1 MNQILDIIL
10 TFSHLIHVRLEVS
23 KYNLI
28 ANFNMKTNK
37 SHTIHELNQTNHGDH
52 GFSKRPD
59 SFHVLQVN
67 STQLFFNNK
76 AKHISLIP

>member
-28 ANFNMKTNK
+28 TNFNMKTDK
-37 SHTIHELNQTNHGDH
+37 SHTIHESNQLNHVGHGS
-52 GFSKRPD
+52 SKHPD

>member
-28 ANFNMKTNK
+28 TNFNMKTDK
-37 SHTIHELNQTNHGDH
+37 SHTLYESNQPNHGGH
-52 GFSKRPD
+52 ESSKRPD

-76 AKHISLIP
+76 AKHTSLIP

>member
-10 TFSHLIHVRLEVS
+10 TFSYLIHVRLEIS

-37 SHTIHELNQTNHGDH
+37 SHTIYESNQPNHGGH
-52 GFSKRPD
+52 GSSMHPD

>member
-1 MNQILDIIL
+1 MNQILDVIL

-37 SHTIHELNQTNHGDH
+37 SHTIHESNQPNHGGH
-52 GFSKRPD
+52 VSSKAPRFLPCIT
-59 SFHVLQVN
+59 SQFN
-67 STQLFFNNK
+67 SIIL
-76 AKHISLIP
+76 

>member
-1 MNQILDIIL
+1 MCD
-10 TFSHLIHVRLEVS
+10 FEVS

-28 ANFNMKTNK
+28 ANFNMKTDK
-37 SHTIHELNQTNHGDH
+37 SHAIHESNQLNHGGH
-52 GFSKRPD
+52 GSSKCPD